1 MTDTKRL
8 ILNITEE
15 LHTRLKTEAAQKG
28 VSLGSHCAA
37 ILGGD
42 TPSSPIEE
50 IDLSTLTYL
59 SLDQLREHCRE
70 LVDKKP
76 NDWKRGVANVNTE
89 MRRRFRT

>member
-1 MTDTKRL
+1 MSETKRL

-15 LHTRLKTEAAQKG
+15 LHTRLKVEAAQKG
-28 VSLGSHCAA
+28 VSLGAHCAA
-37 ILGGD
+37 ILGGGD
-42 TPSSPIEE
+42 QPSPIEE
-50 IDLSTLTYL
+50 IDLTTLTYL
-59 SLDQLREHCRE
+59 SLDQLRDHCRE